1 MTLVWLAMA
10 VVLGTGCSPDTFL
23 ATDEERESNLQRAFE
38 SMRLKDFEGA
48 AIHFE
53 RALDRNPRS
62 ALAHLGYASLCESH
76 LRRYPEAVYHY
87 QRFLRLRPNDP
98 KAEDIGR
105 RIKHSTE
112 LLAQTVPMVVRSE
125 SIARDLEAMRRENL
139 ALHAQVSRLTSI
151 SLQWSNEVQRL
162 TQIAAQSV
170 SPPPRPGDTA
180 ITPLPR
186 YSGSSGAGSTGTGAG
201 TGAGSTAPVPRSLA
215 GAGSHVVQSGDTL
228 HRIAL
233 RYGVSLAEL
242 RAANPGV
249 RERQLRPG
257 TRLRIPASRS
267 GR

>member
-1 MTLVWLAMA
+1 MALVWLAMA
-10 VVLGTGCSPDTFL
+10 VVWGTGCSPDTFL
-23 ATDEERESNLQRAFE
+23 ATDEEREGNLQRAFE

-53 RALDRNPRS
+53 RALERNPRS

-139 ALHAQVSRLTSI
+139 ALRAQVTQLTSI

-162 TQIAAQSV
+162 THIAAQSL
-170 SPPPRPGDTA
+170 SPPPRPGETA

-186 YSGSSGAGSTGTGAG
+186 YAGSSGAAAATGTGA
-201 TGAGSTAPVPRSLA
+201 TAPVPRSLA

>member
-1 MTLVWLAMA
+1 MTLVWLSLA
-10 VVLGTGCSPDTFL
+10 VVWGTGCSPDTFL

-38 SMRLKDFEGA
+38 SMRLKDYEGA

-53 RALDRNPRS
+53 RALERNPRS

-139 ALHAQVSRLTSI
+139 ALRAQVTQLTSI

-170 SPPPRPGDTA
+170 TPPSRPGDTA
-180 ITPLPR
+180 ITPQPR
-186 YSGSSGAGSTGTGAG
+186 TSGSSGGSAGGAG
-201 TGAGSTAPVPRSLA
+201 TAAPVPRSMA
-215 GAGSHVVQSGDTL
+215 GAGSHVVQAGDTL